1 MRAMGGRRAALALR
15 LLLALLPLAGC
26 ARHFFQDP
34 KVDLREA
41 TVTGFS
47 STGANLTLDF
57 NVLNPNRVRL
67 PLRGVDYKV
76 WVNGARFLEGTESR
90 PVDVPAH
97 GAARVTLPVTL
108 RYDDFVNVLKSLKDH
123 PRPVYDIEAQFR
135 FAVPLVGTVR
145 VPVREHREIPFPQ
158 LKIPL

>member
-1 MRAMGGRRAALALR
+1 MVTRRGRRAALAL
-15 LLLALLPLAGC
+15 LLVLPLAGC

-47 STGANLTLDF
+47 STGADLTLDF

-76 WVNGARFLEGTESR
+76 WVNGARFLEGTESK

-108 RYDDFVNVLKSLKDH
+108 RYDDFVNVMKSLKDH